1 MPSSPADIPLHNA
14 PPSTVATTLLF
25 GSITFATAT
34 LASRLWLT
42 GLWKWRYGG
51 SSTQSAPLDVT
62 SFPSIYSLLSRCCT
76 FGFILL
82 YSYICENHPPFAHE
96 EKSMY
101 DRDEF
106 LCTIVLVVGVA
117 GARSWRRNGVAAK
130 IEEQPKVQVK
140 DDKPEPSARDIINN
154 ARHRY
159 LRDDDNSEIM
169 DEPTTAIVA
178 PPPLPENEV
187 LNRKQ
192 TEEWKGWMQFIFL
205 LYHYVHATEVYNVI
219 RVLITCYVWLT
230 GFGEL
235 NCVFEQSAS
244 RLSNI

>member
-1 MPSSPADIPLHNA
+1 
-14 PPSTVATTLLF
+14 
-25 GSITFATAT
+25 
-34 LASRLWLT
+34 
-42 GLWKWRYGG
+42 
-51 SSTQSAPLDVT
+51 
-62 SFPSIYSLLSRCCT
+62 
-76 FGFILL
+76 
-82 YSYICENHPPFAHE
+82 
-96 EKSMY
+96 MY